1 MYIALNGTLV
11 ARRLAWEEFARIAHA
26 AGYAGADLLH
36 AEVFDM
42 GAAKVTELLAGL
54 NLKAAVVA
62 LPVEFRKD
70 DAAFVESMR
79 KLPGAAAFAKAIG
92 CPRMSTWVP
101 SWCELPRAEQ
111 EKIWRKRF
119 QAIHRALEPHGVRL
133 GLEYLGPL
141 HLRTRG
147 PHQFLYR
154 HSDMLAFAKS
164 CGGQIGLLVD
174 SWHWHHAGGTAA
186 DIAST
191 PLADLVHV
199 QAADAPNL
207 PPEKILDS
215 ERLMPGEGIIDF
227 AAFFGALRKAGY
239 RDGVSPEVFGRGL
252 KDMAPEQGA
261 ALGLRTTTAV
271 MKQAG
276 VL

>member
-26 AGYAGADLLH
+26 AGYAGVDLLH

-42 GAAKVTELLAGL
+42 GAAKVVELLAGL
-54 NLKAAVVA
+54 NLKPSVVA

-70 DAAFVESMR
+70 DAAFEESMR

-111 EKIWRKRF
+111 ETVWRKRF
-119 QAIHRALEPHGVRL
+119 QAINRALEPHGVRL

-141 HLRTRG
+141 HLRNRG

-164 CGGQIGLLVD
+164 CGAQIGLLVD
-174 SWHWHHAGGTAA
+174 SWHWHHAGGTTA

-199 QAADAPNL
+199 QAADAPSL

-227 AAFFGALRKAGY
+227 ASFFGALRKAGY

-261 ALGLRTTTAV
+261 ALGLRTTASV
-271 MKQAG
+271 MKKSG

>member
-1 MYIALNGTLV
+1 MFIALNGTLV

-42 GAAKVTELLAGL
+42 GAAKVSELLAGL
-54 NLKAAVVA
+54 NLKPAVVA

-70 DAAFVESMR
+70 EAAFVESMR

-119 QAIHRALEPHGVRL
+119 QAIHHALEPHGVRL

-271 MKQAG
+271 MKKAG